1 MDWIRIES
9 RQNAV
14 VKLAAS
20 LADKKARDR
29 EGLFLAEGTTLLF
42 DLCEKNVFPRKV
54 LLSDRAGHLAPKV
67 EALLRGQ
74 TCSLY
79 RLAPAAFEKVTTEK
93 GSEGI
98 VSLFSVQEVL
108 AARKPQRFCRLV
120 AMENLQDPGNVGTI
134 LRTAAALGFDVAFLT
149 GCADVFGPKAIRA
162 GMGAVASI
170 PVQLFCSTDEMMDR
184 LDSLGVHTVAA
195 CLHRDAVSIRQ
206 ANLREPCCVLIGN
219 EGKGLTPTAV
229 ARAGEK
235 SIIPIGNME
244 SLNAASAASIFLWEI
259 ARGGGNSDE

>member
-14 VKLAAS
+14 IKLAAS

-54 LLSDRAGHLAPKV
+54 LLSEDARHLAPKV
-67 EALLRGQ
+67 EALLREKKS
-74 TCSLY
+74 SLY
-79 RLAPAAFEKVTTEK
+79 CLASAAFEKVTTEK

-134 LRTAAALGFDVAFLT
+134 LRTAAALGFDGAFLT

-170 PVQLFCSTDEMMDR
+170 PVQLFRSTEEMMDQ
-184 LDSLGVHTVAA
+184 LDRLGVHTIAA
-195 CLHRDAVSIRQ
+195 CLHPDAVSIRQ
-206 ANLREPCCVLIGN
+206 AKLKEPCCVLIGN
-219 EGKGLTPTAV
+219 EGKGLSAAAV
-229 ARAGEK
+229 ARSKEK
-235 SIIPIGNME
+235 SIIPIENME

-259 ARGGGNSDE
+259 ARGGGVSNE